1 MTDPLPPLP
10 KAILFDLDDTLIS
23 AYGRPRDAWETI
35 IPEFAEDLQPLATR
49 TVVDAVMEASEA
61 FWMGPDT
68 DHKKWRL
75 QLSAAR
81 REIVKRTFNALPDF
95 PRKMETDLINRI
107 ADRFSAFREE
117 ELEEFPGALETI
129 DKLKDMGL
137 KLALI
142 TNGAAE
148 TQRPKVERFGLEH
161 RFDHIQIEGE
171 HGFGKPEE
179 EAYRHALNVLGV
191 DASDTW
197 MVGDNLEWEIS
208 APQQIGIYAIWH
220 DAYHHGLPEG
230 SDIQPNRI
238 IHAIP
243 ELLDHA

>member
-35 IPEFAEDLQPLATR
+35 IPEFAEELQPLATQ

-220 DAYHHGLPEG
+220 DAYRHGLPEG
-230 SDIQPNRI
+230 SNIQPNRI